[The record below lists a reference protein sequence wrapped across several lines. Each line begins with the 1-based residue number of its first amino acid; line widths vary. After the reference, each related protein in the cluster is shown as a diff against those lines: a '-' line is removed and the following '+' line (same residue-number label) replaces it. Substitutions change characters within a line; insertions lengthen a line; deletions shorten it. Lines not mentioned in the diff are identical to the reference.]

1 MGRGKHIKKP
11 KKIQKKVEPKI
22 EPDIAPVSENEGELG
37 LPKASAEAPK
47 MSKKDKRATR
57 ENVLKMLQKLQNDS
71 SSTESEKPAREVFII
86 DKKLR

>member
-22 EPDIAPVSENEGELG
+22 EPDIAPISENEGELG
-37 LPKASAEAPK
+37 LPKALAEAPK
-47 MSKKDKRATR
+47 ISKKDKKRATR

-71 SSTESEKPAREVFII
+71 SSTESEKPAREVLII
-86 DKKLR
+86 NKKL